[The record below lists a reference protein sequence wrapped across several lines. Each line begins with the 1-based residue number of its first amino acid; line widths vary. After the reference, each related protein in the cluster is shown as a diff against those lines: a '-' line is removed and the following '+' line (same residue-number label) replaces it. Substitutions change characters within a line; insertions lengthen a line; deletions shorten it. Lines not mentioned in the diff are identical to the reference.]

1 MSNALTM
8 AGRSLRLSARSPEAL
23 LTALLLPVMLMVVFV
38 YLFGG
43 AVDIGTSYVD
53 YVVPGVL
60 LLCAVTGA
68 STTAVT
74 VCQDM
79 AGGIID
85 RFRSLDVPGTTM
97 LAGHVTASLLRN
109 LASTV
114 LVTAVA
120 FGIGFRPH
128 SSVARFAAALGVLL
142 LFVAAVSWLAAAF
155 GLLVSAPE
163 AANSAMFFLM
173 FFCYASS
180 AFVPVRTMPWWLR
193 GFAHQPATSVTETIR
208 GLLLRQPGGLPLG
221 TALAW
226 CGGILAISIA
236 VSAWLFRRRTAVPRR
251 GPDPRPR
258 ESRAE
263 LSRSSPRRLQALSG
277 RRPSRS
283 PASGRC
289 PAARAGR
296 AGTFRRG
303 LAGDAAGRRHGTPS
317 HLAPRRGRPCSTRT
331 RNVAVEAAAMIAAQG
346 GRGAG
351 GRALRLWRGRPR
363 PGLPADGAPGRG
375 DDPAPAAADDAY
387 AAARGGLAHRLGEV
401 LARIHQVD
409 PDSIP
414 GLPAPRRAGPGDGAV
429 RGLRRAPARARDRPA
444 LARRAPARS
453 GRGRAGPR

>member
-23 LTALLLPVMLMVVFV
+23 LTALMLPVMLMVVFV

-68 STTAVT
+68 ATTAVT

-79 AGGIID
+79 VGGIID
-85 RFRSLDVPGTTM
+85 RFRSLDVSGTAV

-109 LASTV
+109 VVSTV

-128 SSVARFAAALGVLL
+128 ASVASFAAALAVLL

-173 FFCYASS
+173 FFSYASS

-193 GFAHQPATSVTETIR
+193 GFARHQPATPVTETIR
-208 GLLLRQPGGLPLG
+208 GLLLRPPGPVHGGAVPLG

-226 CGGILAISIA
+226 CGGILVVSIAISA
-236 VSAWLFRRRTAVPRR
+236 LLFRRRTA
-251 GPDPRPR
+251 
-258 ESRAE
+258 
-263 LSRSSPRRLQALSG
+263 
-277 RRPSRS
+277 
-283 PASGRC
+283 
-289 PAARAGR
+289 
-296 AGTFRRG
+296 
-303 LAGDAAGRRHGTPS
+303 
-317 HLAPRRGRPCSTRT
+317 
-331 RNVAVEAAAMIAAQG
+331 
-346 GRGAG
+346 
-351 GRALRLWRGRPR
+351 
-363 PGLPADGAPGRG
+363 
-375 DDPAPAAADDAY
+375 
-387 AAARGGLAHRLGEV
+387 
-401 LARIHQVD
+401 
-409 PDSIP
+409 
-414 GLPAPRRAGPGDGAV
+414 
-429 RGLRRAPARARDRPA
+429 
-444 LARRAPARS
+444 
-453 GRGRAGPR
+453 

>member
-1 MSNALTM
+1 MSNALIM

-85 RFRSLDVPGTTM
+85 RFRSLDVPGTAV

-109 LASTV
+109 IASTV

-128 SSVARFAAALGVLL
+128 SSVAGFAAALGVLL

-193 GFAHQPATSVTETIR
+193 GFALHQPATPVTETIR
-208 GLLLRQPGGLPLG
+208 GLLLRQPGGVPLG
-221 TALAW
+221 AALAW
-226 CGGILAISIA
+226 CGGILAVSVA
-236 VSAWLFRRRTAVPRR
+236 VSAWLFRRRTA
-251 GPDPRPR
+251 
-258 ESRAE
+258 
-263 LSRSSPRRLQALSG
+263 
-277 RRPSRS
+277 
-283 PASGRC
+283 
-289 PAARAGR
+289 
-296 AGTFRRG
+296 
-303 LAGDAAGRRHGTPS
+303 
-317 HLAPRRGRPCSTRT
+317 
-331 RNVAVEAAAMIAAQG
+331 
-346 GRGAG
+346 
-351 GRALRLWRGRPR
+351 
-363 PGLPADGAPGRG
+363 
-375 DDPAPAAADDAY
+375 
-387 AAARGGLAHRLGEV
+387 
-401 LARIHQVD
+401 
-409 PDSIP
+409 
-414 GLPAPRRAGPGDGAV
+414 
-429 RGLRRAPARARDRPA
+429 
-444 LARRAPARS
+444 
-453 GRGRAGPR
+453 